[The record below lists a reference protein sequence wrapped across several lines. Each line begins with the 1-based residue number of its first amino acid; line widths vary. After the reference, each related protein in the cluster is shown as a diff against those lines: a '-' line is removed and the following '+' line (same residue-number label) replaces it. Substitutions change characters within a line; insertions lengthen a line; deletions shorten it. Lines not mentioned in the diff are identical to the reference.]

1 MWLVICI
8 GIGMAW
14 GLYELIQGERKRY
27 RAEQEARQ
35 AQELRKQKIEAMKE
49 ADKASKDAERA
60 IKAEHKAVI
69 RELEKRCKEDR
80 KRAQYT
86 LSLRIE
92 DDIRRLE
99 ILERQITIQ
108 DHYLAQ
114 NAAKQAEE
122 RERLA
127 LMQQASKASGGT
139 YTGTNPALIALDE
152 EEVKLLDKRATLIEK
167 QSKIISRLEESGA
180 LDAMNK
186 FNEKYAKE
194 RGEILAPEESFA
206 DWYDDL

>member
-1 MWLVICI
+1 
-8 GIGMAW
+8 MAW